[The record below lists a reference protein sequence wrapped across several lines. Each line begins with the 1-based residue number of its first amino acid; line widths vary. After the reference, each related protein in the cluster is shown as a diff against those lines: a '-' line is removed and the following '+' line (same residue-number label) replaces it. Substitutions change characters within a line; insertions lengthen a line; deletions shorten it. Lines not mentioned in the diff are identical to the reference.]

1 MTQRRRH
8 PRQRTK
14 TNAVSPSNN
23 EGEDENKSFSLAP
36 ATPTSPHG
44 EMLEYILS
52 TEPQSFEAAIE
63 SVLEKLSDEI
73 DSSSSSSM
81 MNESDEK
88 KDSKDSEM
96 SLTLY
101 KRINDIKRMDRRR
114 AVEDA
119 MYASIIH
126 KFLTSG
132 VDMLPPLDDD
142 AFLKSIDLSRLTS
155 GVHSSEALEMVRDH
169 LMAALGP
176 EAANS
181 WPSQLVR
188 MSKLQAAQVYAAS
201 IMFGYFVRR
210 VDKRFQLDRALGTLP
225 QNPMDSA
232 IALENVFNA
241 ASAMDSMDEAEDDP
255 TNYAGDE
262 FFGGFS
268 EEEKAKIRNN
278 QNQRVD
284 TPETGKLTL
293 KQYVQTFNGEILAK
307 TARIVSLEG
316 VALAERQTGALFGS
330 LEELQKEL
338 MEAVGDNA
346 TTPEELMQRVR
357 EVVANNDVETL
368 TLPYAAQRRLVLEA
382 VAFGSFLRDAESEV
396 EFKDERLLTPTTA
409 PRRGGGGQLPP
420 GWATG
425 GPPGDDDGNG
435 DGGGGSKVPQPK

>member
-1 MTQRRRH
+1 
-8 PRQRTK
+8 
-14 TNAVSPSNN
+14 
-23 EGEDENKSFSLAP
+23 
-36 ATPTSPHG
+36 
-44 EMLEYILS
+44 
-52 TEPQSFEAAIE
+52 
-63 SVLEKLSDEI
+63 
-73 DSSSSSSM
+73 
-81 MNESDEK
+81 
-88 KDSKDSEM
+88 
-96 SLTLY
+96 
-101 KRINDIKRMDRRR
+101 
-114 AVEDA
+114 
-119 MYASIIH
+119 
-126 KFLTSG
+126 
-132 VDMLPPLDDD
+132 MLPPLDDD

-210 VDKRFQLDRALGTLP
+210 VDKRFQLDRALGMLP

-316 VALAERQTGALFGS
+316 VALAERHTGALFGS

-382 VAFGSFLRDAESEV
+382 VAFGSFLRDAESQV

-425 GPPGDDDGNG
+425 GPPGDDDGNNSG